1 MMGTRKVAHLFGLIA
16 LMALAGCASRAVAVH
31 DITADKMSYLHKNFS
46 SERVTRGAIAA
57 VTATDK
63 APLPFTKIVIDVTEK
78 VAGIQKGL
86 PSAAYQSVWTIV
98 NAGGA
103 FVEAIDE
110 QKSNGIPTR
119 QIYRFAYRNLF
130 TLRTQTVPLN
140 ATSANAIMEVRAIN
154 LFTPVGSTDKPGYSY
169 EWAMADDSKPGSHYQ
184 YYCQYGPSY
193 QASTLHAKFG
203 GMAQDLSC
211 SFLNA
216 NGTPE
221 RQTVIAYL
229 IQYGIGIPRQIT
241 ATTSTTTY
249 AIDDVEVQ

>member
-1 MMGTRKVAHLFGLIA
+1 MMGTRKATLLLALIV
-16 LMALAGCASRAVAVH
+16 LTALAGCASRAVAVH
-31 DITADKMSYLHKNFS
+31 DVTTDKMAYLHKNFS
-46 SERVTRGAIAA
+46 SERVPKGVISA

-63 APLPFTKIVIDVTEK
+63 ASLPFTKIVIDVTEK

-86 PSAAYQSVWTIV
+86 PTAAYQSVWTIV
-98 NAGGA
+98 NAGGP

-119 QIYRFAYRNLF
+119 QIYRFAYRNFF

-140 ATSANAIMEVRAIN
+140 ATNANAVMEVHAIN
-154 LFTPVGSTDKPGYSY
+154 LFTPIGSNDKPGYSY
-169 EWAMADDSKPGSHYQ
+169 EWGIADDTKPGTHYQ

-193 QASTLHAKFG
+193 QAATLHAKFS

-229 IQYGIGIPRQIT
+229 VQYGIGIPRQIT
-241 ATTSTTTY
+241 ATTSTTMY
-249 AIDDVEVQ
+249 AIDAVEVQ